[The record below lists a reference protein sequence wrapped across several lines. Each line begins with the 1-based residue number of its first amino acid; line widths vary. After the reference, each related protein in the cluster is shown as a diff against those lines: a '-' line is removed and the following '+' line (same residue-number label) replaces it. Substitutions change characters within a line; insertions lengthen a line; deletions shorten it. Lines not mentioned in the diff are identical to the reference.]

1 MDLSPHR
8 QLLFCLQFFG
18 QRKLSKLPCSST
30 QTTPNVLV
38 LMAPRAHVRFLV
50 HVLESYQI
58 LLFAVTSRKFWPW
71 KVRLATTKVD
81 DGKFLLALSGEWFET
96 TAYSVSIELE
106 GGDFAMWGQGC
117 KCISLW
123 YFGCPISSEF
133 PRLGT
138 FWLIWKLRRDSMT
151 LLQCVYPLG
160 VAKNANLIVSRKATE
175 VTSFSNLKRKR
186 KKRPKQS
193 ESEVRCSI
201 FIFLSLKKRYWVVV
215 SLARYQLH
223 LTSNSCGK

>member
-1 MDLSPHR
+1 M
-8 QLLFCLQFFG
+8 LFYLNDTERFSFDGTKSTCA
-18 QRKLSKLPCSST
+18 LPCTS
-30 QTTPNVLV
+30 LG
-38 LMAPRAHVRFLV
+38 
-50 HVLESYQI
+50 SYLI

-81 DGKFLLALSGEWFET
+81 DGTFLLALSGEWFET

-106 GGDFAMWGQGC
+106 GGDFAMWRQGC

-123 YFGCPISSEF
+123 YFGCPISSEI

-201 FIFLSLKKRYWVVV
+201 FHFLKFEEEVLSGGVFSKIP
-215 SLARYQLH
+215 
-223 LTSNSCGK
+223 TSSYK